1 MIAGVFSGIRP
12 NYKTSE
18 SCIIIFF
25 IIIFAMSFQN
35 SKDNHA
41 WLDIKDLFHLE
52 FKLFLINV
60 IFFMNEIAIPITSY
74 K

>member
-18 SCIIIFF
+18 SCIIIYF

-52 FKLFLINV
+52 FILDKCH
-60 IFFMNEIAIPITSY
+60 FFMNEIAIPITSY